1 MQNSTYMSSPAG
13 TLAQKP
19 GNRQDLPVGDQYKS
33 ADAEK
38 PMTSDKL
45 ILISCAIS
53 VAATI
58 IGMVALYYI
67 AIDGAPNATDTGS
80 TTETKRSD
88 GAVGETKL
96 GLGIT
101 GEKWNDLS
109 GTRKAGVTYT
119 NKYPYPIAVSLTATT
134 GSANGYLRLHV
145 GGVEAVMVTSY
156 DPSNPNARYNTLSAI
171 VPPGSTYVL
180 TLAGGDSSLNRW
192 SELY

>member
-1 MQNSTYMSSPAG
+1 MLIVQVCRTRRSELFGSGIGYIPAPAAGQQKHVLTGAG
-13 TLAQKP
+13 TW
-19 GNRQDLPVGDQYKS
+19 
-33 ADAEK
+33 
-38 PMTSDKL
+38 
-45 ILISCAIS
+45 
-53 VAATI
+53 
-58 IGMVALYYI
+58 
-67 AIDGAPNATDTGS
+67 
-80 TTETKRSD
+80 
-88 GAVGETKL
+88 TKL

-109 GTRKAGVTYT
+109 DTGTRKAGVTYT

-134 GSANGYLRLHV
+134 GSANGYLLLHV